1 MTNDEVLLEMQEHE
15 SFVHVRELVYKH
27 GVKNV
32 LLRLSDYVEDNKD
45 AYALGV
51 LANEYEERESEFC
64 KDAPTM
70 S

>member
-1 MTNDEVLLEMQEHE
+1 MTEEESLLELQEHD
-15 SFVHVRELVYKH
+15 SFVTISELVYKH

-32 LLRLSDYVEDNKD
+32 LLRLSDYVEDNKE
-45 AYALGV
+45 AYAIYM

>member
-15 SFVHVRELVYKH
+15 SFVHVRELVYKY

-32 LLRLSDYVEDNKD
+32 LWRLADYVEDNKD